1 MTEIERLKPKRITLD
16 MSSADFFPI
25 LGGPPDSVTLRS
37 GLVVL
42 GPAQSVGRHSTG
54 GFEEMVIVLE
64 GEGEMLLGDG
74 SILSLARHTV
84 AYCPPETEHDVRNC
98 GEGTMRYIYMVAKAL

>member
-1 MTEIERLKPKRITLD
+1 MYTED
-16 MSSADFFPI
+16 YFSI
-25 LGGPPDSVTLRS
+25 LGGPPDSVTMRS

-42 GPAQSVGRHSTG
+42 GPGRSVGRHSTG
-54 GFEEMVIVLE
+54 GFEEMVIVLD

-74 SILSLARHTV
+74 AVLSINRQTV

-98 GEGTMRYIYMVAKAL
+98 GEGPVRYIYIVAKAL